1 MKLKLLLL
9 TTILSL
15 TACQPD
21 DSQNAENDQ
30 AQKTE
35 QLQDEANRQ
44 LGMPDIVNFQERR
57 MAKQILEL
65 RDTTISTH
73 TYLVNQMKGCLV
85 YMGNSIGYGLPYAV
99 QYTNPQ
105 RIAKFTE
112 TPEHGNV
119 TLPQAD
125 PNGLYMPAEAH
136 GTWVM
141 MYDANTKKTTPVY
154 IEPDVI
160 VSPFRLTTQECK

>member
-9 TTILSL
+9 TTVLSL
-15 TACQPD
+15 TACQPAN
-21 DSQNAENDQ
+21 SQNAEKDQ

-35 QLQDEANRQ
+35 QLQAEANRQ

-65 RDTTISTH
+65 RDKTISTH

-85 YMGNSIGYGLPYAV
+85 YLGNSVGYGLPYSV

-105 RIAKFTE
+105 KVVRDGENAWGAI
-112 TPEHGNV
+112 
-119 TLPQAD
+119 PQAD
-125 PNGLYMPAEAH
+125 PNGLYMPADAH

-141 MYDANTKKTTPVY
+141 MYNADTKTTTPVY